1 MKHRWLVGAAVL
13 LAAAAGLGVPLALS
27 IQAGASYEERVE
39 MAHKLLKE
47 TPLIDGYVKFNC
59 YSRVFVIVQ
68 HLYHKQAFFL
78 KYSALKTIAD
88 KSKNTRYN

>member
-1 MKHRWLVGAAVL
+1 MCRVGCMLLTNLFSSGAARVKHRWLVGAAVL

-47 TPLIDGYVKFNC
+47 TPLIDG
-59 YSRVFVIVQ
+59 
-68 HLYHKQAFFL
+68 
-78 KYSALKTIAD
+78 
-88 KSKNTRYN
+88 

>member
-1 MKHRWLVGAAVL
+1 MWKRNSSVCHMCRVGCMLLTNLFSSGAARVKHRWLVGAAVL

-47 TPLIDGYVKFNC
+47 TPLIDG
-59 YSRVFVIVQ
+59 
-68 HLYHKQAFFL
+68 
-78 KYSALKTIAD
+78 
-88 KSKNTRYN
+88 